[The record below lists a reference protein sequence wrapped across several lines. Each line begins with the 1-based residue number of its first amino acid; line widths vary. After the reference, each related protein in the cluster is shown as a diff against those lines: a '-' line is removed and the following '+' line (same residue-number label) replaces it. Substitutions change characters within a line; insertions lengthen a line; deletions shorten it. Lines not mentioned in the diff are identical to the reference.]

1 MPRIT
6 IDLPARFAFTTEIAI
21 YINHVN
27 YRRHLDNSSLLS
39 LVAEANERFFAHLG
53 YPGMDVEGCGVVY
66 ADGAVQFRSEAF
78 HRELLVIELACGD
91 FSRVGCDLV
100 YRVSEKTTGRE
111 VARGKTGIVFF
122 DYEARKATA
131 IPPGFLAKVTDD
143 PVAGGVR

>member
-6 IDLPARFAFTTEIAI
+6 IDLPPSFAFSTELAI
-21 YINHVN
+21 YVNHVN

-39 LVAEANERFFAHLG
+39 LVAEANERFFAHIG

-66 ADGAVQFRSEAF
+66 ADGAVQFLSEAF
-78 HRELLVIELACGD
+78 HREVLVIELGCAD

-100 YRVSEKTTGRE
+100 YRVREKTSGRD

-122 DYEARKATA
+122 DYQARKATA
-131 IPPGFLAKVTDD
+131 VPAEFLARVTT
-143 PVAGGVR
+143 G